1 MQKSL
6 LKLPSIDY
14 FDIST
19 GVPDLVGGLAIPSER
34 EHVVSHSKALGNF
47 HLIFKRPVV
56 YLVVVALGWED
67 NLGPLGVL
75 WGCAL
80 SGPLSLDLLPVINVV
95 TEKTITLGFYTD
107 KIFFTLTLRLVQ
119 GMVIDPC

>member
-1 MQKSL
+1 M
-6 LKLPSIDY
+6 
-14 FDIST
+14 
-19 GVPDLVGGLAIPSER
+19 GGLAIPSER
-34 EHVVSHSKALGNF
+34 EHVVSRSKVLGNF
-47 HLIFKRPVV
+47 HLILKRPVV

-95 TEKTITLGFYTD
+95 AEKTITLEFYTD
-107 KIFFTLTLRLVQ
+107 KVLSS
-119 GMVIDPC
+119 

>member
-1 MQKSL
+1 LIELIFSLRLVYINSKAL

-19 GVPDLVGGLAIPSER
+19 SVPDLVCGLAIPSER
-34 EHVVSHSKALGNF
+34 EHVVSHSKVLGNF
-47 HLIFKRPVV
+47 HLILERPVV
-56 YLVVVALGWED
+56 YLVVIALGWED

-95 TEKTITLGFYTD
+95 S
-107 KIFFTLTLRLVQ
+107 LVQ